1 MVEYSIFKGYIVCS
15 LYSLPDFAIL
25 SHLTAHFCF
34 IDFNKIFANIEIC
47 YENDNEDANE
57 EVINI
62 EKIKR

>member
-1 MVEYSIFKGYIVCS
+1 MALSIIIYNSYIEIIFDKKIFHII
-15 LYSLPDFAIL
+15 YK
-25 SHLTAHFCF
+25 
-34 IDFNKIFANIEIC
+34 DFNKIFANIEIC